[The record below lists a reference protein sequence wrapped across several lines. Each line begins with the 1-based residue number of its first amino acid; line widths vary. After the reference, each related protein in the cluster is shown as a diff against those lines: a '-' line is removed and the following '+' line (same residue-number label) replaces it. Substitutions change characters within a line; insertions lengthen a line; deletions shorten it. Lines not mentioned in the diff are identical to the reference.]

1 MKLKSAS
8 SPESKTIYNH
18 SDDDDDEG
26 DDVDGDDDDDY
37 GDAGRLQ
44 MAE

>member
-8 SPESKTIYNH
+8 SAESKTVYNDRDDDDDDVDDE
-18 SDDDDDEG
+18 SDDDDD
-26 DDVDGDDDDDY
+26 D
-37 GDAGRLQ
+37 DAGRLQ